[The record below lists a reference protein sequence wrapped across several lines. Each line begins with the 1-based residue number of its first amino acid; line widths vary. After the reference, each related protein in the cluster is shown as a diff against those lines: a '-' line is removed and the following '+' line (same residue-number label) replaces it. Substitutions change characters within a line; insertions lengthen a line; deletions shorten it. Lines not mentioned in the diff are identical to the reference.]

1 MPELAG
7 YEFTQPLGEGAMGP
21 VYLARQVAGNRYV
34 VVKKI
39 LGVWSDNRSL
49 LARYPAEAEA
59 LERMSHPNV
68 IAVYDLKTAGND
80 LLLVTEYVHG
90 PSLRQLMDRA
100 SLTRPA
106 ALRVLADMSASL
118 DYASAQSI
126 FHGDLKP
133 GNVFIDALGVAKVG
147 DFGLVSMLS
156 ARGSSDGVPGP
167 ILGTPAYMSPEHA
180 SGQPDVGPGS
190 DIYSLAVMA
199 YELLVGRLPFPSVP
213 GDAHATLDAHIWAPV
228 PQPTSMDPGFPAS
241 VEAVLLRGLVKD
253 PAQRPAT
260 AGEFWNELSTAAETA
275 WPGWAAESDLGG
287 IAAAASPPPPPP
299 LPSHEAPALPPLI
312 AIDPY
317 EPPEPEEPDVHRGVP
332 TRWIA
337 LLLLLVALGGVAFIV
352 GPNLQV
358 FGIGAPLKISKVSVT
373 VSPATGHCPST
384 AYLFTARVE
393 TNGQGGPVSYR
404 WTKPLGGD
412 TETAT
417 ASIPSGQK
425 VATATLEFKFQGQ
438 GATEGDAVLYIVS
451 PTDIKSAPTHIVYQC
466 P

>member
-1 MPELAG
+1 MLELAG

-21 VYLARQVAGNRYV
+21 VFLARQVASNRYA
-34 VVKKI
+34 VVKQI
-39 LGVWSDNRSL
+39 VGVWNDNRSV

-80 LLLVTEYVHG
+80 LFVVTEYIQG
-90 PSLRQLMDRA
+90 PSLRQLMDLA
-100 SLTRPA
+100 SLSRPA
-106 ALRVLADMSASL
+106 ALRVLSDVSAAL
-118 DYASAQSI
+118 DYAGSQAI

-133 GNVFIDALGVAKVG
+133 GNVFIDASGVAKVG

-156 ARGSSDGVPGP
+156 ARGSSDDAPAP

-180 SGQPDVGPGS
+180 SGRPDVGPGS

-213 GDAHATLDAHIWAPV
+213 GDAHATLDAHISTPV
-228 PQPTSMDPGFPAS
+228 PRPTSMDPGFPTS
-241 VEAVLLRGLVKD
+241 VEAGLLRGLAKD
-253 PAQRPAT
+253 PTQRPAT
-260 AGEFWNELSTAAETA
+260 AGEFWKELSTAAETA
-275 WPGWAAESDLGG
+275 WPGWTAGSDLAG
-287 IAAAASPPPPPP
+287 IAAATSPPPPPP
-299 LPSHEAPALPPLI
+299 LPSPEAQAFPFLI
-312 AIDPY
+312 AADPY
-317 EPPEPEEPDVHRGVP
+317 EPPEPEEPEVRRGVP

-352 GPNLQV
+352 GLNLQL
-358 FGIGAPLKISKVSVT
+358 FGSSTLLRISKVSVT
-373 VSPATGHCPST
+373 VSPTTGHCPSAT
-384 AYLFTARVE
+384 YLFTARVE
-393 TNGQGGPVSYR
+393 ANGQSGPVSYR

-425 VATATLEFKFQGQ
+425 EATATLEFKFQGQ
-438 GATEGDAVLYIVS
+438 GATEGDAVLHILS
-451 PTDIKSAPTHIVYQC
+451 PTDIKSAPAHIVYQC